1 MRAMVSEA
9 YLKLRSKRELP
20 YVKVRGFNSLF
31 ILWKKNTNKQKSGYV
46 TDTVY

>member
-31 ILWKKNTNKQKSGYV
+31 ILWKKKQTNKSLAM
-46 TDTVY
+46 